1 MQLVAQRGV
10 VQQISAQ
17 AQAGDGRLQVV
28 RDGGQDLHALLQV
41 RLDALLHAVEGLG
54 GALHLAWAVLCQSH
68 GGSVGAQ
75 CVGCIG
81 QRAQGPRGRAH
92 GPGAQAYQQRQL

>member
-1 MQLVAQRGV
+1 M
-10 VQQISAQ
+10 
-17 AQAGDGRLQVV
+17 
-28 RDGGQDLHALLQV
+28 

-54 GALHLAWAVLCQSH
+54 SALHLARAVLGQGH
-68 GGSVGAQ
+68 GGAVGTQ
-75 CVGCIG
+75 RIGRIG